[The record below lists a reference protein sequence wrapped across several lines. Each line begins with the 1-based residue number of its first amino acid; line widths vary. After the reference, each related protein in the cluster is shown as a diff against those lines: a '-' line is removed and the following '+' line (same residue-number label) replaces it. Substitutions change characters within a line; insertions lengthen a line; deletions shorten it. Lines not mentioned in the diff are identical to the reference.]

1 MIRRV
6 FPCAAAAAALA
17 VLASPTLR
25 AQNPRAAGADLGILA
40 GRPTVQPTRIARPP
54 DIDGGLD
61 DDVWKT
67 AAVITDFVQQAP
79 LDGAAATEATEVYLA
94 YDSQNLYLGFRL
106 HYSDPGLIRA
116 NRVDRDQADQDD
128 LISIYID
135 PFLDQQRAYVFDVNA
150 YGVQGDGIIVT
161 NTSGG
166 TRGRGRTRGGGGQGQ
181 TGIPG
186 PDRSWDALFQTAARV
201 VEDGYTAEM
210 AIPFK
215 SLRYPQLGSGES
227 HRWGFQIVRAIQG
240 KDDERDVWAPM
251 SRDIDGFMTQMGV
264 MEGMTGFS
272 ASRNLELLP
281 TLTAIRFES
290 RDETTGAVADTFSPE
305 GGLNVKYGI
314 SSNLTADFTF
324 NPDFSQ
330 IESDVAQVEVNQRFP
345 LFFPELRPFFL
356 EGQEIFNVFSP
367 LNWLNTRTIVDPRF
381 GGKLTGKVGRTA
393 VALLVA
399 NDEAPGRV
407 EDATD
412 PAAGETA
419 QVFVGRA
426 RYDLYAESYVG
437 GLVTDRQFLDGYS
450 RVAGADGQFR
460 LGRTGQLNFIAFQTL
475 NRDQAGDET
484 TGPAWG
490 VFLQQNGRNL
500 RFSTFNGSTH
510 PDLRTDLGFIRRV
523 DTHTHRD
530 TVAYRWWPES
540 WLINWGPR
548 FTYER
553 VWDFDG
559 VLQDQRFDTGLNF
572 AFARNL
578 TAGLVAERALER
590 FAELDFWKWNYGAT
604 LSVNA
609 SRLVGVTGRLD
620 WGDQIFFGDSPF
632 LGRGARVGLSVTLR
646 PMARLQSDINL
657 DTSRLLDTRDGDLE
671 VFNVQLVRAL
681 TTYQLT
687 ERLLFRNITEYNTFA
702 KTLGVNLLA
711 TYRLNAGTAVFLGYD
726 DHYRQRDQF
735 DQTSDEFLLATDL
748 LRTNRAV
755 FTKIQYFF
763 RY

>member
-1 MIRRV
+1 MTRRGFLFAGSLV
-6 FPCAAAAAALA
+6 VLT

-25 AQNPRAAGADLGILA
+25 AQTATSGGADLGILA
-40 GRPTVQPTRIARPP
+40 GRPTVRPTRIDRPP
-54 DIDGGLD
+54 DINGVLD
-61 DDVWKT
+61 EDVWDI
-67 AAVITDFVQQAP
+67 AASITDFVQQAP

-94 YDSQNLYLGFRL
+94 YDSSNLYLAFRL
-106 HYSDPGLIRA
+106 HYSDLGLMRA
-116 NRVDRDQADQDD
+116 NRVDRDQADRDD
-128 LISIYID
+128 LITVYID
-135 PFLDQQRAYVFDVNA
+135 PFLDQQRAYVFDVNG

-161 NTSGG
+161 NTRGG
-166 TRGRGRTRGGGGQGQ
+166 TRGRGRTRGGGRGSQ

-186 PDRSWDALFQTAARV
+186 PDRSWDALFETAARV

-215 SLRYPQLGSGES
+215 SLRYPQLADGAP
-227 HRWGFQIVRAIQG
+227 HQWGFQIVRAIHG
-240 KDDERDVWAPM
+240 KDEERDVWAPM

-264 MEGMTGFS
+264 IEGMTGFS
-272 ASRNLELLP
+272 TSRNFEILP

-290 RDETTGAVADTFSPE
+290 RDETTGALADKLSPE

-356 EGQEIFNVFSP
+356 EGQEIFSVFSP
-367 LNWLNTRTIVDPRF
+367 LNWLNTRTIVDPRY
-381 GGKLTGKVGRTA
+381 GAKLTGKVGRTA
-393 VALLVA
+393 IGLLVA

-407 EDATD
+407 EDAAD
-412 PAAGETA
+412 PEFGETA

-437 GLVTDRQFLDGYS
+437 GLVTDRRFLDGYS
-450 RVAGADGQFR
+450 RAAGADGQFR
-460 LGRTGQLNFIAFQTL
+460 LGQTGQLNFIVFQTSK
-475 NRDQAGDET
+475 RDQAGVET

-490 VFLQQNGRNL
+490 VFLQRNGRNL
-500 RFSTFNGSTH
+500 RLSTFNGSTH
-510 PDLRTDLGFIRRV
+510 PDLGTDLGFIRRV

-530 TVAYRWWPES
+530 TVSYRWWPET

-553 VWDFDG
+553 ISDFEG

-572 AFARNL
+572 TFTHNL
-578 TAGLVAERALER
+578 TAGLIAERALER
-590 FAELDFWKWNYGAT
+590 FAEVDFWKWNYGAT
-604 LSVNA
+604 VGVNA

-632 LGRGARVGLSVTLR
+632 LGRGARVGLNVTLR

-657 DTSRLLDTRDGDLE
+657 DTSRLIDTRDGDTE
-671 VFNVQLVRAL
+671 IFDIKLVRAL
-681 TTYQLT
+681 TTYQFT
-687 ERLLFRNITEYNTFA
+687 ERVRLRNIIEYNTFA

-711 TYRLNAGTAVFLGYD
+711 TYRINAGTAVFIGYD

-735 DQTSDEFLLATDL
+735 DQTDDALLLATDL

-755 FTKIQYFF
+755 FTKIQYLF